1 MKSFLTLTILVI
13 ATASFSQNKITF
25 QLESIVK
32 ENPDTV
38 SRDTT
43 NLITATIIFITAN
56 PLSPVTELT
65 KFNGY
70 VIAVQFEILKS
81 RLENTEHLI
90 FGLSFFKKKI
100 GEQKWESFSGHGY
113 SPVWDSNGK
122 LSLKGIQIA
131 STGFRL
137 SEDGPDYT
145 MSYQL
150 QIN

>member
-1 MKSFLTLTILVI
+1 MRIFLTLIILLI
-13 ATASFSQNKITF
+13 TANSFSQNRVTF

-32 ENPDTV
+32 ENPETE
-38 SRDTT
+38 SQDTT
-43 NLITATIIFITAN
+43 NLITPKKVLITAN
-56 PLSPVTELT
+56 PLSPITELT

-70 VIAVQFEILKS
+70 IIAVQFEVLKS

-90 FGLSFFKKKI
+90 FGLSFFKKKN

-122 LSLKGIQIA
+122 LGSKGIQIA
-131 STGFRL
+131 STDFRL
-137 SEDGPDYT
+137 SKDGPDYLLT
-145 MSYQL
+145 YQL